1 MGLDMML
8 YRKNSSSDNQE
19 DLTEVMYWRKA
30 NAIHNWFVENVQD
43 GIDECEP
50 HDVTVDQLKELR
62 DLCYEVLKNPER
74 AENLLPTSSG
84 FFFGS
89 TAYDEWYQNYLKN
102 TVEELN
108 LVLEDATETD
118 TFVYQSSW

>member
-8 YRKNSSSDNQE
+8 YRKNSD